1 MKHLTKLILQFFIKF
16 FSSNVTS
23 RTIQW
28 STILSLSAI
37 YLEIKIFVNTYENK
51 HDVNLYFQ
59 AEFEVLSY
67 ILYHGTPSWDILLG
81 IISTPTPYKVTNI
94 LSTHGAVQS

>member
-1 MKHLTKLILQFFIKF
+1 MYETLNQAYITILYQV

-81 IISTPTPYKVTNI
+81 IISTPTPI
-94 LSTHGAVQS
+94 R